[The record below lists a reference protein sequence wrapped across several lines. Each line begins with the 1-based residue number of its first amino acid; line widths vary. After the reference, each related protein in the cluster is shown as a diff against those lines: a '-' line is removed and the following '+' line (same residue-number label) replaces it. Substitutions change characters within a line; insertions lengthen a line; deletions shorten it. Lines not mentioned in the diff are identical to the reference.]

1 MSAPRVAWHARWVLP
16 IASSPIR
23 DGAVVVD
30 GDRIAWVGPSAAAD
44 AEEHEHLGNA
54 VLLPGLVN
62 AHTHLEL
69 TGLRGFLEGLPFR
82 DWLRALTLAR
92 RDVLSSDDLL
102 DAARLGVAEG
112 LRAGITTF
120 ADCSASGVPVR
131 ALVAS
136 GARGRVYLETFG
148 PDRQQVD
155 ASMAQLRDAVHRWR
169 GEASPLVDVGV
180 SPHAPYTVSEALF
193 AAVAAYARDEQL
205 PIATHVAESAA
216 ETAFVRDGTGPFAD
230 GLRARGIPVHA
241 TQHSPLALLERTGL
255 LGPSTLCIHAIQ
267 LDADD
272 IARLVAADA
281 RVVHCPIS
289 NAKLGQGIAPV
300 LALRRAG
307 VSVGLGSDSVVSN
320 DAMDLVQE
328 ARQAVLLQSIAAATP
343 DALSAH
349 DALALAT
356 VGGAE
361 ALGLPQGLGTLTV
374 GAPADLAAFRLDAP
388 ELVPLFDPAV
398 ALVHVLGAGR
408 GAALTMV
415 QGRVLV
421 RDGVLLADD
430 PGVPTRV
437 AAAAER
443 VAAWWA
449 AAARP

>member
-1 MSAPRVAWHARWVLP
+1 MSTSRVAWHAAWVLP
-16 IASSPIR
+16 IASPPVR
-23 DGAVVVD
+23 NGAVVVE
-30 GDRIAWVGPSAAAD
+30 GDRIAWVGASARAEAD
-44 AEEHEHLGNA
+44 VHEHLGD
-54 VLLPGLVN
+54 VLLLPGLVN

-92 RDVLSSDDLL
+92 RDVLSTDDLL

-112 LRAGITTF
+112 LRAGITTY

-131 ALVAS
+131 ALVES

-148 PDRQQVD
+148 PDVAQVS
-155 ASMAQLRDAVHRWR
+155 ASIAQLRDAVQRWR
-169 GEASPLVDVGV
+169 DAASPLVDVGV
-180 SPHAPYTVSEALF
+180 SPHAPYTVSESLY
-193 AAVAAYARDEQL
+193 AAVADYARAERL

-216 ETAFVRDGTGPFAD
+216 ETAFVRDGAGPFAD
-230 GLRARGIPVHA
+230 GLRARGIAVRA
-241 TQHSPLALLERTGL
+241 TQQSPIALLERTGL
-255 LGPSTLCIHAIQ
+255 LGPTTLCIHAIQ
-267 LDADD
+267 LDEHD
-272 IARLVAADA
+272 IARLAAADA

-300 LALRRAG
+300 LALQRAG
-307 VSVGLGSDSVVSN
+307 VAVGLGSDSVVSN

-349 DALALAT
+349 EALTMAT
-356 VGGAE
+356 AGGAE
-361 ALGLPQGLGTLTV
+361 ALGLLPGLGTLTV

-388 ELVPLFDPAV
+388 EVIPLFDPAV

-408 GAALTMV
+408 RAALTMV

-421 RDGVLLADD
+421 RDGAVLGADAD
-430 PGVPTRV
+430 LPRRV
-437 AAAAER
+437 SAAAER
-443 VAAWWA
+443 VSAWWA
-449 AAARP
+449 TVEGA

>member
-1 MSAPRVAWHARWVLP
+1 VSTSRVAWHAAWVLP
-16 IASSPIR
+16 IASPPVR
-23 DGAVVVD
+23 DGAVIVE
-30 GDRIAWVGPSAAAD
+30 GDRIVWVGPSHAAQAPV
-44 AEEHEHLGNA
+44 HERLGNV

-82 DWLRALTLAR
+82 DWLRALTLVR
-92 RDVLSSDDLL
+92 RDVLSADDLL

-131 ALVAS
+131 ALVES

-148 PDRQQVD
+148 PDIQQVD
-155 ASMAQLRDAVHRWR
+155 ASMAQLRVAVQRWR
-169 GEASPLVDVGV
+169 GEASTLVDVGV
-180 SPHAPYTVSEALF
+180 SPHAPYTVSEALY
-193 AAVAAYARDEQL
+193 AAVATYARTEQL
-205 PIATHVAESAA
+205 FVATHIAESAA

-230 GLRARGIPVHA
+230 GLRARGIAVHA
-241 TQHSPLALLERTGL
+241 TQQSPLALLERTGL
-255 LGPSTLCIHAIQ
+255 LGPTTLCIHAIQ
-267 LDADD
+267 LDAAD
-272 IARLVAADA
+272 IARLAASDA

-307 VSVGLGSDSVVSN
+307 VAVGLGSDSVVSN

-349 DALALAT
+349 DALAMAT
-356 VGGAE
+356 SGGAV
-361 ALGLPQGLGTLTV
+361 ALGLEPGLGTLAV

-388 ELVPLFDPAV
+388 EAVPLFDPAV

-408 GAALTMV
+408 RAALTMV

-421 RDGVLLADD
+421 RDGALLAGD
-430 PGVPTRV
+430 PDVPTRV
-437 AAAAER
+437 AAAADR
-443 VAAWWA
+443 IVAWWA
-449 AAARP
+449 AAGRS